1 MHNENDV
8 FLIAMAFK
16 IRCTIRDFNCEQII
30 FSLYMQMKLSRFQSL
45 NMQTRID
52 IKS

>member
-1 MHNENDV
+1 MHNDNDV

-16 IRCTIRDFNCEQII
+16 IRYTIGDFNCKQII
-30 FSLYMQMKLSRFQSL
+30 FSLYMQMKLSWFQSL
-45 NMQTRID
+45 NMQTHID